1 MDTTAAATRRLCAGM
16 CAALLGSLG
25 SPAVAAEVPDEL
37 LVQFAPDSG
46 ESARESALSRVQAR
60 VLQTLRPGLQRLA
73 LAPGLSTEAA
83 ARQLARQPGVE
94 FAEPN
99 AVYRPL
105 AVLNDPRDLSG
116 SRWGM
121 SGHQEV
127 DHLNPFG
134 SQAAAAWA
142 QGDTRCDS
150 VAVAVLDTG
159 AQHPHPDLRGNHWR
173 NPVEIPGN
181 GIDDDGNGY
190 VDDVDGWDFANDDN
204 SVYDHPVHDLHG
216 THVSGT
222 IGAGGGHGR
231 GAVGVC
237 WKLQLINLKFLGQAG
252 GTTANAVRA
261 IDYLIDLK
269 TRHQLRLV
277 AINASWGTAS
287 ESKALQQAIARAA
300 AAEIVLVAAAGGS
313 GNDND
318 AQPVYPAAYPLDN
331 VIAVT
336 SIDAGGALGAG
347 ANRGAQSVD
356 LGAPGE
362 GIWSTVPN
370 GGQGQLSGTSMAAA
384 QVSGGLALIAQ
395 RTRQASARALKQ
407 MLLDTVT
414 PTPSLAGQTLTG
426 GRLDLRSF

>member
-1 MDTTAAATRRLCAGM
+1 MARTIRWLAAAMLACSG
-16 CAALLGSLG
+16 LS
-25 SPAVAAEVPDEL
+25 SPAAEVAGEL

-46 ESARESALSRVQAR
+46 ASAQDRALLGVQAR
-60 VLQTLRPGLQRLA
+60 VLQTLRPGLQRVA
-73 LAPGLSTEAA
+73 LAPGLSPEAA

-99 AVYRPL
+99 ALYRPL
-105 AVLNDPRDLSG
+105 AVLNDPLYLDG
-116 SRWGM
+116 SLWGLY
-121 SGHQEV
+121 GDQDP
-127 DHLNPFG
+127 DHHNPFG
-134 SQAAAAWA
+134 SQAARAWA
-142 QGDTRCDS
+142 EGHTRCDS

-159 AQHPHPDLRGNHWR
+159 AQHLHPDLRSNHWR
-173 NPVEIPGN
+173 NPVEIPDN

-190 VDDVDGWDFANDDN
+190 VDDVDGWDFDSDDN

-222 IGAGGGHGR
+222 IGARGGNAR
-231 GAVGVC
+231 GVVGVC
-237 WKLQLINLKFLGQAG
+237 WRVQLINLKFLGEAG

-269 TRHQLRLV
+269 SRHGLRLV
-277 AINASWGTAS
+277 AINASWGS
-287 ESKALQQAIARAA
+287 GSDSKALKQAIQRAA
-300 AAEIVLVAAAGGS
+300 AAEILLVAAAGGS

-318 AQPVYPAAYPLDN
+318 ARPIYPASYPLDN
-331 VIAVT
+331 VMAVT

-362 GIWSTVPN
+362 GIWSTVPS
-370 GGQGQLSGTSMAAA
+370 GRYGQLSGTSMAAA
-384 QVSGGLALIAQ
+384 HVSGGLALIAQ
-395 RTRQASARALKQ
+395 RARQADARTLKQ
-407 MLLDTVT
+407 MLLDAVT
-414 PTPSLAGQTLTG
+414 PTPSLAGQTLSG